1 MNKAQFTEKFAD
13 KNGIPVKIADK
24 IVDTIINEIKES
36 LIQRKRVEI
45 RGFGSFSVKEYKSY
59 SGRNPKTG
67 DKIEVQ
73 EKISPQFKASKI
85 YKNDLVKDK

>member
-13 KNGIPVKIADK
+13 KNDIPVKIADK
-24 IVDTIINEIKES
+24 IADTIINEIKES

-45 RGFGSFSVKEYKSY
+45 RGFGSFSVKEYKTY
-59 SGRNPKTG
+59 TGRNPKTG

-73 EKISPQFKASKI
+73 KKLAPQFKVSKI
-85 YKNDLVKDK
+85 YKNGLVK

>member
-13 KNGIPVKIADK
+13 KNDIPVKIADK
-24 IVDTIINEIKES
+24 IADTIINEIKES

-45 RGFGSFSVKEYKSY
+45 RGFGSFSVKEYKTY
-59 SGRNPKTG
+59 TGRNPKTG

-73 EKISPQFKASKI
+73 KKIAPLFKISKI
-85 YKNDLVKDK
+85 YKNDLVK

>member
-24 IVDTIINEIKES
+24 IADTIINEIKEY

-45 RGFGSFSVKEYKSY
+45 RGFGSFSVKEYKTY
-59 SGRNPKTG
+59 TGRNPKTG

-73 EKISPQFKASKI
+73 QKIATMFKISKI
-85 YKNDLVKDK
+85 YKNGLVK

>member
-24 IVDTIINEIKES
+24 IADTIINEIKES

-45 RGFGSFSVKEYKSY
+45 RGFGSFSVKEYKTY
-59 SGRNPKTG
+59 TGRNPKTG

-73 EKISPQFKASKI
+73 KKIAPLFKISKI
-85 YKNDLVKDK
+85 YKNGLVK

>member
-13 KNGIPVKIADK
+13 KNDIPVKIADK
-24 IVDTIINEIKES
+24 IADTISNEIKES

-45 RGFGSFSVKEYKSY
+45 RGFGSFSVKEYKTY
-59 SGRNPKTG
+59 TGRNPKTG

-73 EKISPQFKASKI
+73 KKIAPLFKISKI
-85 YKNDLVKDK
+85 YKNDLVK

>member
-1 MNKAQFTEKFAD
+1 MNKAQFTEKFAE
-13 KNGIPVKIADK
+13 KNDIPFKVADK

-45 RGFGSFSVKEYKSY
+45 RGFGSFSVKEYKTY
-59 SGRNPKTG
+59 TGRNPKTG

-73 EKISPQFKASKI
+73 KKLAPQFKVSKI
-85 YKNDLVKDK
+85 YKNGLVK

>member
-24 IVDTIINEIKES
+24 IADTIINEIKEY

-45 RGFGSFSVKEYKSY
+45 RGFGSFSVKEYKTY
-59 SGRNPKTG
+59 TGRNPKTG

-73 EKISPQFKASKI
+73 QKIAPMFKISKI
-85 YKNDLVKDK
+85 YKNGLVK